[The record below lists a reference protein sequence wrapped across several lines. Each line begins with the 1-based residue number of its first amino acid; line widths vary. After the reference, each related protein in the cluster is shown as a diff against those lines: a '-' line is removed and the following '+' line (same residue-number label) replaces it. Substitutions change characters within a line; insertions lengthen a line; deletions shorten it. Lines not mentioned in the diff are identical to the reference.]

1 MKVKRTVKMKVNHY
15 EVGDV
20 ISFKL
25 TTGEKVE
32 LMAMEQKGDVM
43 QFCFV
48 DCLATKCSMN
58 DDDTNEGGYDESK
71 LRKKLNS
78 DILSTI
84 PNKIL
89 ARMVKFE
96 NGDWL
101 SIPTEKEIFG
111 KNVYG
116 ENKENVKQW
125 EPMKLKKNR
134 IALQG
139 LNGNCG
145 WYLLKNKSVQSASSF
160 CYVSNN
166 GNASNGSAG
175 SSGGVRPTLLLKN
188 K

>member
-32 LMAMEQKGDVM
+32 LMAMEQRGDAM

-48 DCLATKCSMN
+48 DCLATECSMN
-58 DDDTNEGGYDESK
+58 DDYTNEGGYDESK

-101 SIPTEKEIFG
+101 SIPTEKKIFG
-111 KNVYG
+111 ENVYG

-125 EPMKLKKNR
+125 EPMKLRKNR

-139 LNGNCG
+139 LNGHCE
-145 WYLLKNKSVQSASSF
+145 WYFLKNKAVQSALNF
-160 CYVSNN
+160 CSVGNC
-166 GNASNGSAG
+166 GNADYSSAG
-175 SSGGVRPTLLLKN
+175 HSSGVRPTLLLKN